1 MKKYQVTRKVLLVLW
16 AVFMVVSPLLSA
28 HQVSAAKVL
37 TETVKSVSITS
48 PDNREMDKSK
58 LVFVQGATYTFAFGF
73 DLKKYDNNLEDGDYF
88 DFSVPAPLTVTAE
101 EFDIVD
107 AANVKV
113 ARARVTANGA
123 KQGGSIRVTM
133 SELEAYKR
141 AKGVSSVT
149 DVKGTFYLK
158 VKFDDAHT
166 DNKSVTFDGM
176 SPAETLSYKVNAR
189 NTGGSLGL
197 NGEVLFKGGG
207 TIVAREWT
215 SDKLGESGNVWHP
228 WGLYMNRAQKEFD
241 TLKVVDEV
249 SLEGSPMQFIPESFK
264 LYEVT
269 FAEGSRSYRRGTQLP
284 TDQYVTFSRNYTKFE
299 IVIPNAGTRSFVLE
313 YSTTGPNDGTDVANE
328 ATIYNNDEIQKPAD
342 NARTNKMLS
351 TASSLLRQ
359 GGSIALDIKSRI
371 YLIKVD
377 ENNFRT
383 RLSGATFRITNNRGF
398 DQTYTTNES
407 GTLLS
412 DQLTPGTY
420 TVTEIAPPLGYG
432 LSEPAS
438 FTVNVT
444 AKGVSKTITNKP
456 IETTTFTTTKKWV
469 GGPTNKPAVVLELLR
484 NGVPYNGA
492 PYTGIPETQTIPEGP
507 GVDTGVTWQH
517 LPARDEHGV
526 AYTYSVREQAVANYT
541 TSYNADTTEI
551 TNTYVSPK
559 TSYTATKVW
568 SGGPAAKPNI
578 TLTLLRDGIAYPD
591 AGEKTLVYPT
601 VTATWDN
608 LDETDAN
615 GRPYVY
621 SVSEAPVANYEAS
634 YHADRN
640 ELRNTYV
647 SPKTSYTAHKVW
659 SGGPA
664 TKPTITLALLRDGV
678 AYPDAGEKTLVY
690 PTVTATWEDLDETDA
705 NGRPY
710 VYSVEEV
717 TDLADYEKQIVDN
730 TVTNIFKVGVTSFTA
745 TKVWVNGPADKP
757 TVTFV
762 LQQNGVDYTSSD
774 ATKTLT
780 NGTTSVTWDNL
791 PARTNDG
798 VPYTY
803 SVREEPVAHY
813 ETSYNGNHSEVTNTY
828 VSPKTSYTATKVWS
842 GGPATKPDI
851 TLALLR
857 DGVAYPDAGQKTL
870 AYPTVTAT
878 WEDLDETDANGRPYV
893 YSVEEV
899 TDLADYEKRVA
910 GNTVTNIFK
919 VGVTSFTA
927 TKVWV
932 NGPADKPTVT
942 FVLQQ
947 NGVDY
952 VAADATKTLANGV
965 TSVTWD
971 NLPART
977 NDGVPYTYSVREEP
991 VAHYETSYNADRS
1004 EVINRYVSPKTD
1016 ITATKQWVDG
1026 PAVKPAIELQLK
1038 RNGEAFGT
1046 PQTLSDGQTSFTWT
1060 GLDVTDAQGVAYRYT
1075 VDEVAVPANYRKTV
1089 SGLTVTNT
1097 YTPNQVSHT
1106 VNKVWIDGP
1115 TPRPTIH
1122 VQLTRN
1128 GEDLGAPVALT
1139 DGQTTHTWANLD
1151 ETDRQGTPYV
1161 YAAKEVGTVA
1171 NYVGRAETTGAQ
1183 TTLTNTYVSD
1193 KTDITATKKWVGG
1206 PTTKP
1211 SVVFQLLRNGDVF
1224 REAVLEDGKTSVTW
1238 ADVPVNDNS
1247 GVPFAY
1253 TVNEKPVANYTTTI
1267 SGTEV
1272 TNTYVSPEITVTATK
1287 TWVGGPADR
1296 PTVQLQLFQ
1305 NGAAYQAPVTLE
1317 NGSTSYSWTVPATDQ
1332 QGVAYTYTV
1341 DEVAVPEFYEKEVI
1355 GLSVVNTYRSPVTD
1369 VTGTVEWPGVSGT
1382 KPTIRLQLK
1391 ANGQNV
1397 GEPITIT
1404 DGVSSYTWTNVP
1416 KNDESGNPIVYTIAE
1431 LDLPEGF
1438 SKETDGLVVTN
1449 RIKKVETQAIVQDAQ
1464 QHTQDAHTVRI
1475 TGQNGNLPN
1484 TGSDHNTEL
1493 FVVAVGLIV
1502 AAMSLLYRRL
1512 AQR

>member
-444 AKGVSKTITNKP
+444 AKGVSKTITNKS

-578 TLTLLRDGIAYPD
+578 TLTLLRDGIADPD

-780 NGTTSVTWDNL
+780 NGT
-791 PARTNDG
+791 
-798 VPYTY
+798 
-803 SVREEPVAHY
+803 
-813 ETSYNGNHSEVTNTY
+813 
-828 VSPKTSYTATKVWS
+828 
-842 GGPATKPDI
+842 
-851 TLALLR
+851 
-857 DGVAYPDAGQKTL
+857 
-870 AYPTVTAT
+870 
-878 WEDLDETDANGRPYV
+878 
-893 YSVEEV
+893 
-899 TDLADYEKRVA
+899 
-910 GNTVTNIFK
+910 
-919 VGVTSFTA
+919 
-927 TKVWV
+927 
-932 NGPADKPTVT
+932 
-942 FVLQQ
+942 
-947 NGVDY
+947 
-952 VAADATKTLANGV
+952 